1 MKVGF
6 IGLGVMG
13 SGMAKSLLAAGHEV
27 SVYNRTASKAEALV
41 KEGAVLAASLEE
53 ACQAEVLVSMLG
65 DDAAYEAVIL
75 QGDKINPALPK
86 GLVHI
91 ASGTISTDLSRRL
104 TAAHEAAGQEFLAAP
119 VLGRAD
125 MAASGQL
132 FIVAGGPEAVLKK
145 CQPLLDAMGQKTHYL
160 GTETRIANTA
170 KLCMN
175 FMLAAAIETMG
186 EVFAVTQKAG
196 IKNADF
202 LELFTTTV
210 FTAPVYKIYGER
222 IAEDNYEDPY
232 LTLPLGLKDATLV
245 AKAAEELNAPL
256 PLASLI
262 RDQML
267 RAMAQGEEELDWSV
281 IGRVSARSAG
291 L

>member
-1 MKVGF
+1 
-6 IGLGVMG
+6 
-13 SGMAKSLLAAGHEV
+13 
-27 SVYNRTASKAEALV
+27 
-41 KEGAVLAASLEE
+41 
-53 ACQAEVLVSMLG
+53 
-65 DDAAYEAVIL
+65 
-75 QGDKINPALPK
+75 
-86 GLVHI
+86 
-91 ASGTISTDLSRRL
+91 
-104 TAAHEAAGQEFLAAP
+104 
-119 VLGRAD
+119 
-125 MAASGQL
+125 
-132 FIVAGGPEAVLKK
+132 
-145 CQPLLDAMGQKTHYL
+145 
-160 GTETRIANTA
+160 
-170 KLCMN
+170 
-175 FMLAAAIETMG
+175 MLAAAIETMG

-210 FTAPVYKIYGER
+210 FTAPVYKVYGER

-245 AKAAEELNAPL
+245 AKTAEELNAPL